1 MRQGI
6 SCVLCGAEPGSLEEV
21 RRSLAA
27 WRLACRSADLKEV
40 AEGSTGD
47 DLLVVEL
54 RGDRSPPVDAA
65 LAAQRAAGGAAL
77 ALCDPGD
84 ARAISLA
91 VSSGFDDLLA
101 MPFDPIELVR
111 RVQTL
116 ADLSQLTA
124 ERRSRSLMFAAY
136 REDPPVA
143 LAPRPSEYRRP
154 RVVLLGRADDCQ
166 VQMAAALPSASVN
179 YLEGTSSL
187 RSALEGGAIDL
198 LIVTEPGLL
207 ASTLDIVE
215 TAASE
220 PPMLV
225 AAHAGPPWALELPPQ
240 VDLLSLPAPMPLARV
255 RLALAL
261 RIVALR
267 RWLREPPL
275 GETQGLLIDSLTGL
289 YNQGAFLD
297 YLRTAGEDRALIGL
311 EHDRLDWINQQSG
324 YAAGNRILALLGQ
337 SLRRRV
343 RAHDFAA
350 HLGGGRFAIAA
361 ARTSRPKLERLAH
374 RLQATVAE
382 NEPWLMLAAAECLPS
397 GGTPAQRLSRL
408 FGDLRRLRPAA

>member
-21 RRSLAA
+21 RRSLAS
-27 WRLACRSADLKEV
+27 WRLACRRADLKEV

-324 YAAGNRILALLGQ
+324 YAAGNRILAQLGQ

>member
-1 MRQGI
+1 M
-6 SCVLCGAEPGSLEEV
+6 
-21 RRSLAA
+21 
-27 WRLACRSADLKEV
+27 
-40 AEGSTGD
+40 
-47 DLLVVEL
+47 
-54 RGDRSPPVDAA
+54 RGDRSPPVAAA

-77 ALCDPGD
+77 ALCDPDD

-124 ERRSRSLMFAAY
+124 ERRSRSLTVRRLSRAI
-136 REDPPVA
+136 RQWRWP
-143 LAPRPSEYRRP
+143 PRPSEDRRP

-187 RSALEGGAIDL
+187 RSALEGGGIDL

-275 GETQGLLIDSLTGL
+275 GEAQGLLIDSLTGL

-324 YAAGNRILALLGQ
+324 YAAGNRILAQLGQ

-350 HLGGGRFAIAA
+350 HLGGGRFAVAA

-382 NEPWLMLAAAECLPS
+382 NEPWLMLAAAEGLPS

-408 FGDLRRLRPAA
+408 FGDLRRMRPAA

>member
-1 MRQGI
+1 
-6 SCVLCGAEPGSLEEV
+6 
-21 RRSLAA
+21 
-27 WRLACRSADLKEV
+27 
-40 AEGSTGD
+40 
-47 DLLVVEL
+47 
-54 RGDRSPPVDAA
+54 
-65 LAAQRAAGGAAL
+65 
-77 ALCDPGD
+77 
-84 ARAISLA
+84 
-91 VSSGFDDLLA
+91 
-101 MPFDPIELVR
+101 
-111 RVQTL
+111 
-116 ADLSQLTA
+116 
-124 ERRSRSLMFAAY
+124 MFAAY

-166 VQMAAALPSASVN
+166 VQMAAALPSSSVN

-187 RSALEGGAIDL
+187 RSALEGGGIDL

-275 GETQGLLIDSLTGL
+275 GEAQGLLIDSLTGL

-324 YAAGNRILALLGQ
+324 YAAGNRILAQLGQ

-350 HLGGGRFAIAA
+350 HLGGGRFAVAA

-382 NEPWLMLAAAECLPS
+382 NEPWLMLAAPECLPS

>member
-1 MRQGI
+1 MRQDI
-6 SCVLCGAEPGSLEEV
+6 RCVLCGAEPGSLDEV

-27 WRLACRSADLKEV
+27 WRLVCRSADLKEV
-40 AEGSTGD
+40 AEGAASD

-54 RGDRSPPVDAA
+54 RGDSSPPIVAA

-77 ALCDPGD
+77 ALCDPDD

-91 VSSGFDDLLA
+91 ASSGFDDLLA
-101 MPFDPIELVR
+101 MPVDPIDLVR

-116 ADLSQLTA
+116 ANLSRLTA
-124 ERRSRSLMFAAY
+124 ERRSRSLLFAAY
-136 REDPPVA
+136 REEPPTA
-143 LAPRPSEYRRP
+143 LPPHPTEGRRP

-166 VQMAAALPSASVN
+166 VRIAAALPPASVN
-179 YLEGTSSL
+179 YLEATPGL
-187 RSALEGGAIDL
+187 RSALESGGMDL
-198 LIVTEPGLL
+198 LIVTQPGLL

-225 AAHAGPPWALELPPQ
+225 AAHAGAPWALELPPQ

-255 RLALAL
+255 RLTLAL

-275 GETQGLLIDSLTGL
+275 GKAQGLLIDSLTGL

-297 YLRTAGEDRALIGL
+297 YLRAASDDRALIGL

-324 YAAGNRILALLGQ
+324 YAAGNRILAQLGQ

-350 HLGGGRFAIAA
+350 HLGGGRFAVAA
-361 ARTSRPKLERLAH
+361 AATSRPKLEQLAH

-382 NEPWLMLAAAECLPS
+382 NEPWQILAAAEYLPTR
-397 GGTPAQRLSRL
+397 GTPAQRLSRL